1 MREID
6 HTRRVRREYRLI
18 SGLMLRASSLF
29 MSGVKTNTR
38 PSINQ
43 RLPGLFAETVGG
55 GAKPLVYTAAEPSA
69 DDIVYV
75 K

>member
-1 MREID
+1 
-6 HTRRVRREYRLI
+6 
-18 SGLMLRASSLF
+18 